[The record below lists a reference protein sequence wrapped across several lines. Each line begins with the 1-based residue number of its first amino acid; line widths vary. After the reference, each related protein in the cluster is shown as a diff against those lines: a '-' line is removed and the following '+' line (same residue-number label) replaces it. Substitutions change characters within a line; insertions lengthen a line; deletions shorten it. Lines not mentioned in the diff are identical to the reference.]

1 MIYSVKDISKY
12 IIYYSNKKNY
22 GITNTRLQIILYFIQ
37 VYFLKIKK
45 VQCFIDNI
53 EAWDIGPV
61 VPYVYKKYIKFGD
74 GQITDYKEPTNCFLN
89 DNLNIDRYII
99 YRVIDLLA
107 KYQTFDLL
115 DMIHNQSS
123 WLESYKSD
131 IHNIISIKSIERF
144 IDLQD
149 KYT

>member
-1 MIYSVKDISKY
+1 MLYFAKDISKY
-12 IIYYSNKKNY
+12 IVYYSNKKNY

-61 VPYVYKKYIKFGD
+61 VPCVYKKYTRFGA

-107 KYQTFDLL
+107 KYPTFDLL
-115 DMIHNQSS
+115 NIVLNQSP
-123 WLESYKSD
+123 WLESYRSD
-131 IHNIISIKSIERF
+131 IHNIIPIKSIERF
-144 IDLQD
+144 IGLQD
-149 KYT
+149 